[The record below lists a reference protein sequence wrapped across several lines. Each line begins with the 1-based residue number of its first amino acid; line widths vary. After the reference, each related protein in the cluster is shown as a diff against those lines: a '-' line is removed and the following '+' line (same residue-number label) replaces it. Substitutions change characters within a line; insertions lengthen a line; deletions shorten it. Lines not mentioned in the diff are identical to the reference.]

1 MIRCYPIQLPVFE
14 GPLDLL
20 LQLIEREELDIT
32 AVSLAQVTDQY
43 LAIVEEMG
51 RRSLADLT
59 AFLVVAAKLVL
70 IKSRVL
76 LPGYRPRGGE
86 EEDVAADL
94 IQQLEMYRLYR
105 AIAGELAR
113 LEERGLRAY
122 GRVAPPEGARAR
134 AANPSAILSGVTLE
148 DLVAAAWEALRTQP
162 APRVETVISPPLITV
177 AEQMARIQE
186 RLARMGR
193 LCFQDLLAEVTGRAE
208 IVITLLAVLELIKQ
222 ALIRVQ
228 QEGLFGPIFIYS
240 YPQEQPSPAPPSPQ
254 RPNMTGE
261 LATG

>member
-1 MIRCYPIQLPVFE
+1 MRCYPIQLPVFE

-59 AFLVVAAKLVL
+59 AFLVVAARLVL

-86 EEDVAADL
+86 EDEVAADL
-94 IQQLEMYRLYR
+94 IRQLEVYR
-105 AIAGELAR
+105 AYRAVAEELAR
-113 LEERGLRAY
+113 LEERGWRAY
-122 GRVAPPEGARAR
+122 VRVTPPDGARPVPPA
-134 AANPSAILSGVTLE
+134 PSAVLSGVTLE
-148 DLVAAAWEALRTQP
+148 DLVRAAQDALRAHP
-162 APRVETVISPPLITV
+162 APAVGTVITPPRITV
-177 AEQMARIQE
+177 AEQMARIQD

-193 LCFQDLLAEVTGRAE
+193 LCFQDLLREFTRRAE
-208 IVITLLAVLELIKQ
+208 IVITFLAVLELIKQ
-222 ALIRVQ
+222 EQVRVQ
-228 QEGLFGPIFIYS
+228 QEELFGPIFIY
-240 YPQEQPSPAPPSPQ
+240 PL
-254 RPNMTGE
+254 T
-261 LATG
+261 

>member
-94 IQQLEMYRLYR
+94 IRQLEIYR
-105 AIAGELAR
+105 AYRVVAGELAR
-113 LEERGLRAY
+113 LEERGWRAY
-122 GRVAPPEGARAR
+122 VRVAPSDGARAGTTD
-134 AANPSAILSGVTLE
+134 PSAVLSGVTLE
-148 DLVAAAWEALRTQP
+148 DLLLAAQEALRAHPPP
-162 APRVETVISPPLITV
+162 AVETIVVPPLITV
-177 AEQMARIQE
+177 TEQMARIQE
-186 RLARMGR
+186 RLTRTGR
-193 LCFQDLLAEVTGRAE
+193 LCFQDLLAEVTRRAE
-208 IVITLLAVLELIKQ
+208 IVITLLAVLELVKQ
-222 ALIRVQ
+222 GQIQVQ
-228 QEGLFGPIFIYS
+228 QEGLFGPIFIY
-240 YPQEQPSPAPPSPQ
+240 PSPQ
-254 RPNMTGE
+254 EPSSRAVSSSGSQM
-261 LATG
+261 

>member
-86 EEDVAADL
+86 EDEVAADL
-94 IQQLEMYRLYR
+94 IRQLETYR
-105 AIAGELAR
+105 AYRAVAAELAR
-113 LEERGLRAY
+113 LEERGWRAY
-122 GRVAPPEGARAR
+122 VRVAPPTEARAGPPD
-134 AANPSAILSGVTLE
+134 PSALLSGVTLE
-148 DLVAAAWEALRTQP
+148 DLVRAAQEALRAHP
-162 APRVETVISPPLITV
+162 APAVETVIIPPLFTV

-186 RLARMGR
+186 RLAQVDR
-193 LCFQDLLAEVTGRAE
+193 LCFQDLLAEVRRRAE
-208 IVITLLAVLELIKQ
+208 VVITLLAVLELIKQ

-228 QEGLFGPIFIYS
+228 QEGLFGPIFIYPH
-240 YPQEQPSPAPPSPQ
+240 PQEQPSLP
-254 RPNMTGE
+254 G
-261 LATG
+261 G